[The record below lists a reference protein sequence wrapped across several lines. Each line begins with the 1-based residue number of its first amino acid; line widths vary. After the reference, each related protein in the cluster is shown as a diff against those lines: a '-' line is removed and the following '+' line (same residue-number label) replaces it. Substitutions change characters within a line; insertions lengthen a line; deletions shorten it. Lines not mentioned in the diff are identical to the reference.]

1 MGAGPRGP
9 RGCRPGPCQ
18 SGILPEAAGHL
29 GGALIRDPA
38 PHQAGAS
45 CVPLTAGEPSRPGW
59 GRGRPVNSRGCPF
72 PWRPGRSA
80 CDPKAPRRGGA
91 AVAERRL
98 ASPPARPAQLGGA
111 AELSCSGRAR
121 SPAPPGSAPG
131 RRACAR
137 RAALQRRSYEQK
149 R

>member
-9 RGCRPGPCQ
+9 GGCRPPTP
-18 SGILPEAAGHL
+18 SVSSRKRRDIL
-29 GGALIRDPA
+29 GGALTRDPA
-38 PHQAGAS
+38 PHQAGAF

-59 GRGRPVNSRGCPF
+59 GLGRPVNSRGCPF
-72 PWRPGRSA
+72 PWSPGRSPW
-80 CDPKAPRRGGA
+80 DPKAPRRGGTA
-91 AVAERRL
+91 AAARRL
-98 ASPPARPAQLGGA
+98 ASPPARTAQLGGA
-111 AELSCSGRAR
+111 AGLSCSGCAQ